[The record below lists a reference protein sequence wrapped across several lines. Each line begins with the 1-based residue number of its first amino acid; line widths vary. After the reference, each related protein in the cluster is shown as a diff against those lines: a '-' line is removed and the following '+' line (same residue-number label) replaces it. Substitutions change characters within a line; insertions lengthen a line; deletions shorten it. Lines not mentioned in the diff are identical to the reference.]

1 MVYYRSNPPF
11 VNVNFGI
18 SPVFFT
24 IHFEKCFESSFRPKK
39 TLFCI
44 TFGEI
49 NRNWTRRG
57 ERSRPPRPGPS
68 GPLYA
73 ENQPKGRFSGRFEPS
88 SSAPGDF
95 ASWTSAGE
103 PA

>member
-24 IHFEKCFESSFRPKK
+24 IHFEKCFESSFQPKK

-49 NRNWTRRG
+49 NRNLARG
-57 ERSRPPRPGPS
+57 NVRASAALKPAPKGFHPS
-68 GPLYA
+68 GLH
-73 ENQPKGRFSGRFEPS
+73 SGEQ
-88 SSAPGDF
+88 A
-95 ASWTSAGE
+95 
-103 PA
+103 